1 MRPITPLAALSC
13 LIFMI
18 VTAEAQHCPPI
29 DESYLGQVSI
39 RHAAG
44 NQALELNVEYSKTG
58 GQPKEKYQVYLLAY
72 LEKNADRVPAPSPA
86 DLIDKQV
93 VRVLH
98 TQAIER
104 NDRGTYEFQRRL
116 LMTELAKSVIE
127 LGRLTEKDREDFGGW
142 GRYKDR
148 VRLAVFVPYLEDKT
162 YSVLAELPAY
172 KHECPAGGGA
182 GERSLLFQPLP
193 YSLSIHFGAAHG
205 AKLPEG
211 AKQDNVPEMLQA
223 LLTDRFKLKLH
234 RDTKEHAVL
243 ALIPGRN
250 GPNALLRNIGCCG
263 SGWASAVMKIRNGNS
278 DISAESAMW
287 LAIAQ
292 PSSRRKPS

>member
-1 MRPITPLAALSC
+1 MRSMTPLAVLSC
-13 LIFMI
+13 MIFMV

-29 DESYLGQVSI
+29 EESYLSQVSI
-39 RHAAG
+39 KHG
-44 NQALELNVEYSKTG
+44 TGDQALELKVEYSKTG

-86 DLIDKQV
+86 ELIDKQV
-93 VRVLH
+93 VCVVH

-104 NDRGTYEFQRRL
+104 NDRGRYEFQRRL
-116 LMTELAKSVIE
+116 PMTELAKSIIQV
-127 LGRLTEKDREDFGGW
+127 GRLSEEGREDFGGW

-148 VRLAVFVPYLEDKT
+148 FRLAVFVPYLEDKT

-205 AKLPEG
+205 DKLPEG
-211 AKQDNVPEMLQA
+211 AYYIQINQA
-223 LLTDRFKLKLH
+223 KPPQQR
-234 RDTKEHAVL
+234 RDAPKA
-243 ALIPGRN
+243 AS
-250 GPNALLRNIGCCG
+250 G
-263 SGWASAVMKIRNGNS
+263 SETRPATRDAAKTTR
-278 DISAESAMW
+278 
-287 LAIAQ
+287 
-292 PSSRRKPS
+292 

>member
-1 MRPITPLAALSC
+1 MKPLTTSAVLFCVLSMVAA
-13 LIFMI
+13 
-18 VTAEAQHCPPI
+18 AEAQHCPPI
-29 DESYLGQVSI
+29 EESYLSQVSI
-39 RHAAG
+39 KHAAG
-44 NQALELNVEYSKTG
+44 DRALEVKVEYSKTG
-58 GQPKEKYQVYLLAY
+58 GQTKEKYQMYLLAY

-86 DLIDKQV
+86 DPIDKQIV
-93 VRVLH
+93 CVLH

-172 KHECPAGGGA
+172 KHECPTGEGA
-182 GERSLLFQPLP
+182 GKRSLLFQPLP

-205 AKLPEG
+205 ARLPEG
-211 AKQDNVPEMLQA
+211 VYYIQINQIH
-223 LLTDRFKLKLH
+223 DRPQPKKK
-234 RDTKEHAVL
+234 D
-243 ALIPGRN
+243 GRQ
-250 GPNALLRNIGCCG
+250 G
-263 SGWASAVMKIRNGNS
+263 SGAVPPAA
-278 DISAESAMW
+278 AERAGGD
-287 LAIAQ
+287 
-292 PSSRRKPS
+292 PRPGG